1 MYRTFTNFEY
11 GSALVSKPADFSRF
25 STRASMMRDQV
36 ALGNEPAAS
45 RLQIK
50 PRRSSKAQCNDKV
63 LKKILNVGTSVLQ
76 NLFYYIF

>member
-1 MYRTFTNFEY
+1 MVQRLYRNLLT
-11 GSALVSKPADFSRF
+11 SAGFRQELP
-25 STRASMMRDQV
+25 MRDQV